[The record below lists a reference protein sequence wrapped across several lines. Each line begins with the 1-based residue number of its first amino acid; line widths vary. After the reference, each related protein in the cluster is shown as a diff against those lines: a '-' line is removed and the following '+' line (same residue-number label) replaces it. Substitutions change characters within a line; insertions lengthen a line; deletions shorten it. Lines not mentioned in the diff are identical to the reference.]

1 LAFVP
6 YEKVHYWKELCT
18 IMDWAKTHV
27 HSTMHICW
35 GALAGLYYHFGIPT
49 VEYPEKLS
57 GVYPNT
63 VLKQSSPLFR
73 GFDDVFLAPH
83 SREVGILKKDVDKVP
98 ELELIADS
106 EQGGPTILKTTDSKN
121 FFVLC
126 HLEYD
131 ANTLALEYQ
140 RDSEKGLH
148 PHIPYNY
155 YPDDDPT
162 KKPIVRWRSA
172 GQLLFSNWLNY
183 YVYQTTPY
191 DIGNK

>member
-1 LAFVP
+1 
-6 YEKVHYWKELCT
+6 
-18 IMDWAKTHV
+18 
-27 HSTMHICW
+27 MHCHI
-35 GALAGLYYHFGIPT
+35 A
-49 VEYPEKLS
+49 
-57 GVYPNT
+57 
-63 VLKQSSPLFR
+63 
-73 GFDDVFLAPH
+73 
-83 SREVGILKKDVDKVP
+83 REVGILKKDVDKVP

>member
-1 LAFVP
+1 MYTLQ
-6 YEKVHYWKELCT
+6 CT
-18 IMDWAKTHV
+18 
-27 HSTMHICW
+27 S
-35 GALAGLYYHFGIPT
+35 AGEHWLDSIIISVFRLWNIRKNFPC
-49 VEYPEKLS
+49 VF
-57 GVYPNT
+57 NT
-63 VLKQSSPLFR
+63 VLKKSSPLFR
-73 GFDDVFLAPH
+73 GFDDVFNAPH
-83 SREVGILKKDVDKVP
+83 SREVGILKEDVDKVP

-106 EQGGPTILKTTDSKN
+106 EAGGPTILKTTDSKN

-131 ANTLALEYQ
+131 ANTLELEYK
-140 RDSEKGLH
+140 RDFEKGLN
-148 PHIPYNY
+148 PHVPYHY

-162 KKPIVRWRSA
+162 KEPVVTWRSA

>member
-1 LAFVP
+1 MF
-6 YEKVHYWKELCT
+6 
-18 IMDWAKTHV
+18 
-27 HSTMHICW
+27 
-35 GALAGLYYHFGIPT
+35 
-49 VEYPEKLS
+49 
-57 GVYPNT
+57 N
-63 VLKQSSPLFR
+63 
-73 GFDDVFLAPH
+73 APH
-83 SREVGILKKDVDKVP
+83 SREVGILKEDVDKVP

-106 EQGGPTILKTTDSKN
+106 EAGGPTILKTTDSKN

-131 ANTLALEYQ
+131 ANTLELEYK
-140 RDSEKGLH
+140 RDLEKGLN
-148 PHIPYNY
+148 PHVPYNY

-162 KKPIVRWRSA
+162 KKPVVTWRSA